1 MGSTSLT
8 ECATAQYSTL
18 IRSEWL
24 SLFHSYAFI
33 TYYYTYPLPLSLMY
47 IFYNMLK
54 HVPVSSL
61 HITYDYAYYSF
72 QKYLN
77 LDMTSF
83 HLPPMHPAPTSTP
96 LDALHNSSKQSR

>member
-1 MGSTSLT
+1 M

-24 SLFHSYAFI
+24 SLLISYAPI
-33 TYYYTYPLPLSLMY
+33 TYYYTSSFPLIFMY
-47 IFYNMLK
+47 ISYNMLK

-72 QKYLN
+72 QK
-77 LDMTSF
+77 
-83 HLPPMHPAPTSTP
+83 
-96 LDALHNSSKQSR
+96 